1 MALSKEEFLH
11 LCKLAKLAPDAENQE
26 YFSAQCGNIL
36 TYMDK
41 LSELD
46 CSDVVP
52 LYSPV
57 ELNAAACLQGG
68 LGDGRVDE
76 ARRTCSRG
84 EILANAPERGAEDGE
99 FFLVPRIVEGKQ

>member
-26 YFSAQCGNIL
+26 YLSAQCGNIL

-57 ELNAAACLQGG
+57 ELNVEACLKGALAGG
-68 LGDGRVDE
+68 RADE
-76 ARRTCSRG
+76 ARRSRTR
-84 EILANAPERGAEDGE
+84 EQILANAPERGGENGE

>member
-26 YFSAQCGNIL
+26 YFGTQCGNIL
-36 TYMDK
+36 MYMDK

-57 ELNAAACLQGG
+57 ELNAEACLA
-68 LGDGRVDE
+68 DGRADE
-76 ARRTCSRG
+76 ARRTCARE
-84 EILANAPERGAEDGE
+84 EILANAPERGGENGE

>member
-41 LSELD
+41 LSEL
-46 CSDVVP
+46 DVVP

-84 EILANAPERGAEDGE
+84 EILANAPERGGEDGE